1 MIRQFFWLCVIAC
14 LAFPVSQWHREV
26 CSALQRRDRIG
37 IAPISL
43 LGNNAPDYH
52 KVFNFEIR

>member
-43 LGNNAPDYH
+43 LGNNAPDHLY
-52 KVFNFEIR
+52 